1 MVTPGALALARS
13 RWRPGAGP
21 LEALAKDLTMKL
33 TVTNHDRDAANLQY
47 VYPVVS
53 RRAGGVS
60 VGINLNPNNACNFRC
75 VYCQVPNL
83 VAGKGPEIDLKRLE
97 QELRGLL
104 DEVVRGD
111 FMQRRVPQTARRLSD
126 VAFSGNGEPTSS
138 PQFHEAIEQVAVCLR
153 DYGLLHQIPIVLI
166 TNGSLADKTR
176 VREGVSRLAQ
186 LGGQVWFKLD
196 SATEQGTWEV
206 NQHRVPIATRVERL
220 VQTARACPTW
230 VQTCWFM
237 RDGALPSGEES
248 AAYLRLMSALVERRV
263 PLAGVLL
270 YGLARPSM
278 QPEAPRLSALPP
290 EQLEAFAER
299 IRSTGLNVRVT
310 P

>member
-1 MVTPGALALARS
+1 
-13 RWRPGAGP
+13 
-21 LEALAKDLTMKL
+21 MKL
-33 TVTNHDRDAANLQY
+33 TVKNHNRDAANLRY

-104 DEVVRGD
+104 DDVVRGD
-111 FMQRRVPQTARRLSD
+111 FMQRRVPEAARRLSD

-138 PQFHEAIEQVAVCLR
+138 PQFVESIEQVAACLR
-153 DYGLLHQIPIVLI
+153 DYGLLHQIPMVLI
-166 TNGSLADKTR
+166 TNGSLADKPR
-176 VREGVSRLAQ
+176 VREGVERLAQ
-186 LGGQVWFKLD
+186 VGGQVWFKLD
-196 SATEQGTWEV
+196 SATEQGTWEI
-206 NQHRVPIATRVERL
+206 NQYRTPIATRIERL
-220 VQTARACPTW
+220 VQTARTCPTW
-230 VQTCWFM
+230 VQTCWFL
-237 RDGALPSGEES
+237 RDGAVPSDEECS
-248 AAYLRLMSALVERRV
+248 AYLRLIHELVERDV

-278 QPEAPRLSALPP
+278 QPEAPRLAALPP
-290 EQLEAFAER
+290 ERLEAFAER
-299 IRSTGLNVRVT
+299 IRSIGLAVRVA